1 MIKLYN
7 VKLYGAK
14 IKKSIDFNL
23 KSKTYI
29 SVLIK

>member
-23 KSKTYI
+23 KSKDLYFGFN
-29 SVLIK
+29 